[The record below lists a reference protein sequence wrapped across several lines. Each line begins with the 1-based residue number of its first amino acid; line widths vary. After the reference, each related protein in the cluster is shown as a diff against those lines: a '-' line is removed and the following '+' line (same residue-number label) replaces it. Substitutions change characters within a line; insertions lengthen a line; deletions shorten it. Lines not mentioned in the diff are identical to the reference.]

1 MKKIKLLD
9 GNYIYVYNN
18 GLYKKDCISRI
29 IINSKDYGINL
40 EDNFIIIFNY
50 LIIKYYILKII

>member
-29 IINSKDYGINL
+29 IINSKDYFESKEL
-40 EDNFIIIFNY
+40 NFIKNNFY
-50 LIIKYYILKII
+50 KD